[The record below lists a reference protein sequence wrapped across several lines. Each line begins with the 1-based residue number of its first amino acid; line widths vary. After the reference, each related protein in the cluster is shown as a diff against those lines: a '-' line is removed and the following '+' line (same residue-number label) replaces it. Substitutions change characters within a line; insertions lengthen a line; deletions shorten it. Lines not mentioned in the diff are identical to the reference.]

1 MLSDAPAHHL
11 FCLLGPV
18 ASTSGGE
25 KTHEVF
31 CAIQVCL
38 EGEISSASIMQGL
51 ARGQRSSGDL
61 IPWTIGQQF
70 LDQDFP
76 KLSGARVI
84 RIATHSDYQGMGYG
98 GRALELL
105 EKYYE
110 AHMIDIDESGN
121 KWQEQKRLRIVDEE
135 TLGTVSKEVS
145 KSRELKLLWKLNER
159 KPERLDYI
167 GVSYGLTGS
176 LLKFWK
182 KAGFVPVY
190 LRYFKLFRH
199 SPCW

>member
-11 FCLLGPV
+11 FCLLGPL
-18 ASTSGGE
+18 ASG

-31 CAIQVCL
+31 CVIQVCL
-38 EGEISSASIMQGL
+38 EGEISSTSVMQGL

-61 IPWTIGQQF
+61 IPWTVGTQF

-84 RIATHSDYQGMGYG
+84 RIATHTDYQGMGYG
-98 GRALELL
+98 SRALDLL
-105 EKYYE
+105 QKYYE
-110 AHMIDIDESGN
+110 QNMINVDESEEP
-121 KWQEQKRLRIVDEE
+121 QEKGLKIVNED
-135 TLGTVSKEVS
+135 TLGTLEKDKG
-145 KSRELKLLWKLNER
+145 KSRKLRLLLKLSER

-167 GVSYGLTGS
+167 GTSFGLTGP

-190 LRYFKLFRH
+190 LR
-199 SPCW
+199 

>member
-11 FCLLGPV
+11 FCLLGP
-18 ASTSGGE
+18 ASPGS
-25 KTHEVF
+25 KAQEVF

-38 EGEISSASIMQGL
+38 EGDISSASIMQGL

-61 IPWTIGQQF
+61 IPWTIGTQF

-98 GRALELL
+98 TRALDLL

-110 AHMIDIDESGN
+110 QNMINLDETEEAEVKGGLKIVNEATLDTLTKDGN
-121 KWQEQKRLRIVDEE
+121 KTRK
-135 TLGTVSKEVS
+135 
-145 KSRELKLLWKLNER
+145 LKLLLKLSER
-159 KPERLDYI
+159 RAEKLDYL
-167 GVSYGLTGS
+167 GVSFGLTGP

-182 KAGFVPVY
+182 KAGFIPVY
-190 LRYFKLFRH
+190 LR
-199 SPCW
+199 